1 MWNQKPLS
9 SPGGSPKVGGQQQRG
24 NPFAA
29 SRPLAGAGAAA
40 PAGAPPVSTAHHTAG
55 YPPAQPRAPTHPPAG
70 PPHQPTYGGIP
81 QPTQQTHPPAPAPS
95 YYPTPPEMHQ
105 QGAAPGYPADGYAP
119 GAMGPMAG
127 GGIPQ
132 PTQHQPMQ
140 QPMTQPMTQ
149 QHAPPSMFVPA
160 PVPTPTMGGPSGVNG
175 SASMFVPR
183 MTDGNNGPPPG
194 STPPVALSSPP
205 PVAFNPGPHT
215 FAPSAGSS
223 GRNSPAGTKPPS
235 VGVGTPL
242 GTPPISLRGREKYC
256 SGGAWVGPAPEW
268 PKPPPDATVAN
279 ADVSRVRPQHAV
291 VVSALRGKF
300 DALYASSTGSRRKEL
315 DGISTKIGGLF
326 VFLNEGEGETHVS
339 VPVADSLASLC
350 TAMNAGDVN
359 TVNAHLLYVSTH
371 HWEEAAYWFPALKR
385 LVKL

>member
-40 PAGAPPVSTAHHTAG
+40 PAGAPPTSTAHHTAG

-81 QPTQQTHPPAPAPS
+81 QPTQQTHPPAAPS

-160 PVPTPTMGGPSGVNG
+160 PVPTPTMGGPSWSERFRIDVCP
-175 SASMFVPR
+175 AD
-183 MTDGNNGPPPG
+183 DGWKQRPAAGLDPARRALLPAPG
-194 STPPVALSSPP
+194 SVQPRA
-205 PVAFNPGPHT
+205 PHVRT
-215 FAPSAGSS
+215 Q
-223 GRNSPAGTKPPS
+223 R
-235 VGVGTPL
+235 
-242 GTPPISLRGREKYC
+242 REQRAELT
-256 SGGAWVGPAPEW
+256 GG
-268 PKPPPDATVAN
+268 
-279 ADVSRVRPQHAV
+279 
-291 VVSALRGKF
+291 
-300 DALYASSTGSRRKEL
+300 Y
-315 DGISTKIGGLF
+315 
-326 VFLNEGEGETHVS
+326 
-339 VPVADSLASLC
+339 
-350 TAMNAGDVN
+350 
-359 TVNAHLLYVSTH
+359 
-371 HWEEAAYWFPALKR
+371 
-385 LVKL
+385 

>member
-160 PVPTPTMGGPSGVNG
+160 PVPTPTMGGPSWSERFRIDVCP
-175 SASMFVPR
+175 AD
-183 MTDGNNGPPPG
+183 DGWKQRPAAGLDPARRALLPAPG
-194 STPPVALSSPP
+194 SVQPRA
-205 PVAFNPGPHT
+205 PHVRT
-215 FAPSAGSS
+215 Q
-223 GRNSPAGTKPPS
+223 R
-235 VGVGTPL
+235 
-242 GTPPISLRGREKYC
+242 REQRAELT
-256 SGGAWVGPAPEW
+256 GG
-268 PKPPPDATVAN
+268 
-279 ADVSRVRPQHAV
+279 
-291 VVSALRGKF
+291 
-300 DALYASSTGSRRKEL
+300 Y
-315 DGISTKIGGLF
+315 
-326 VFLNEGEGETHVS
+326 
-339 VPVADSLASLC
+339 
-350 TAMNAGDVN
+350 
-359 TVNAHLLYVSTH
+359 
-371 HWEEAAYWFPALKR
+371 
-385 LVKL
+385 